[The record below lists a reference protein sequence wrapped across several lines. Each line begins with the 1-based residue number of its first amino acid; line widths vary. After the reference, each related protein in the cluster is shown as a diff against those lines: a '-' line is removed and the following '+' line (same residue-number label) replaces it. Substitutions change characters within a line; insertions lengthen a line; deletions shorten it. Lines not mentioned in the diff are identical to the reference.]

1 MHKKLNEVKEF
12 KNKVF
17 NDNRGSFVKDYVHN
31 WFNDIDFILKEKFY
45 TYSKSGVIRAIH
57 FQNIK
62 QQAKLIRCVSGKIFD
77 VVVDLR
83 PNSKNFGDYQ
93 SFLLNGLNS
102 PTIYVPEGFGHG
114 YLVIEDAIVSY
125 GCNEVFYPEYDDA
138 IIYNDSDLNIKWPTS
153 LVEKVILSEKDINA
167 QTFKTFK
174 SKLRG

>member
-1 MHKKLNEVKEF
+1 MHKKLDDVLIF
-12 KNKVF
+12 DNKVF
-17 NDNRGSFVKDYVHN
+17 DDNRGSFVKDYVHD
-31 WFNDIDFILKEKFY
+31 WFGEINFSLKEKFY

-57 FQNIK
+57 FQNVK

-83 PNSKNFGDYQ
+83 PDSPNFGDYQ
-93 SFLLNGLNS
+93 SFVLDGLSS

-138 IIYNDSDLNIKWPTS
+138 ILYNDIDINIEWPIDLVKKI
-153 LVEKVILSEKDINA
+153 ILSEKDINA
-167 QTFKTFK
+167 QSFNTFKTNN
-174 SKLRG
+174 L